1 MTEKKYILQ
10 NTDSKW
16 VTIVS
21 IDDLSYTNYQ
31 NMIEYKSK
39 YYILKASIKEQS
51 ITIEVVFKIWMLN
64 NLGPAFKTYLTVV
77 NSYIRKDKNLKTIK
91 EVEFQIPAE
100 QKSNFNFVTTK
111 SLYF

>member
-1 MTEKKYILQ
+1 
-10 NTDSKW
+10 
-16 VTIVS
+16 
-21 IDDLSYTNYQ
+21 
-31 NMIEYKSK
+31 
-39 YYILKASIKEQS
+39 
-51 ITIEVVFKIWMLN
+51 MLN

>member
-1 MTEKKYILQ
+1 MQTIYWMYICHTDLVRNPGRQDILVGQRVVGMTEKKYILQ

-51 ITIEVVFKIWMLN
+51 ITIEVVFKI
-64 NLGPAFKTYLTVV
+64 
-77 NSYIRKDKNLKTIK
+77 
-91 EVEFQIPAE
+91 
-100 QKSNFNFVTTK
+100 
-111 SLYF
+111 